1 MWTDGRR
8 RYIYDT
14 VVFPAYR
21 GRGIASDL
29 GKSSVAALQNDDLVQ
44 ILKRFLIS
52 EGSGIILCNMT
63 IYLSA
68 VLCARSGVWT
78 ILAQR

>member
-1 MWTDGRR
+1 MWTRWQEK
-8 RYIYDT
+8 IYLLYGC
-14 VVFPAYR
+14 FPAYR

-52 EGSGIILCNMT
+52 EGSGIMLCNMT

>member
-8 RYIYDT
+8 RYIYYT

-44 ILKRFLIS
+44 FLN
-52 EGSGIILCNMT
+52 GFL
-63 IYLSA
+63 
-68 VLCARSGVWT
+68 
-78 ILAQR
+78 